1 MLGVL
6 LSTQIVL
13 YVLFGGVGTLV
24 GAVIGVASIE
34 YVSFLL
40 ADNFQTFWPIL
51 LGLLL
56 LFVVLF
62 RRSGLVGLV
71 VTERERFGRFGRA
84 PARTEVG
91 RGHGTA

>member
-1 MLGVL
+1 M
-6 LSTQIVL
+6 
-13 YVLFGGVGTLV
+13 LFGGVGTLV
-24 GAVIGVASIE
+24 GAVIGVAGIE
-34 YVSFLL
+34 YMSFLL

-62 RRSGLVGLV
+62 RPSGLVGLV

-84 PARTEVG
+84 PVRPEAG
-91 RGHGTA
+91 GSHGAA